1 MKIGLVISQPKYN
14 MKLHQ
19 TQETRVTQTSATYD
33 GPHTGV
39 RFLTPNR
46 CIKSLKI
53 PTVHNEHAQDF
64 GRTVTQRKIQNVY
77 KCNVCRIMQP
87 PSAPLDSFF
96 ISDKD
101 RGHFLKLH
109 FYFNEIIQRCSHL
122 SHINV

>member
-39 RFLTPNR
+39 RFLTPNT
-46 CIKSLKI
+46 CTKSLKI

-64 GRTVTQRKIQNVY
+64 RRTVTQQDT
-77 KCNVCRIMQP
+77 KC
-87 PSAPLDSFF
+87 L
-96 ISDKD
+96 
-101 RGHFLKLH
+101 
-109 FYFNEIIQRCSHL
+109 
-122 SHINV
+122 

>member
-39 RFLTPNR
+39 RFSTPNR
-46 CIKSLKI
+46 CTKSLKI

-64 GRTVTQRKIQNVY
+64 ARTVTQQDT
-77 KCNVCRIMQP
+77 KC
-87 PSAPLDSFF
+87 LFT
-96 ISDKD
+96 
-101 RGHFLKLH
+101 
-109 FYFNEIIQRCSHL
+109 
-122 SHINV
+122 